1 MFGFSIIILGFA
13 LSLDAFGVALGL
25 GCGTKL
31 NIKEESSIILS
42 FGFFQFLFAMI
53 GALIGSFIDA
63 NIINISEAFSGLI
76 IVLLGLY
83 LINEGR
89 KLEEECI
96 YYNLSLAKYVVLGIG
111 VSIDAL
117 GVGFSTLYNQQINI
131 LILNSIII
139 GIITASLTFVAFK
152 TVCYIRNFKIIEKYS
167 DYIGGIILVF
177 FGLTMI
183 F

>member
-1 MFGFSIIILGFA
+1 MIKLSIIVLGIA

-31 NIKEESSIILS
+31 SLKEESSLIFS
-42 FGFFQFLFAMI
+42 FGFFQFFFALT
-53 GALIGSFIDA
+53 GALIGNFINS
-63 NIINISEAFSGLI
+63 NIIQITATFSGFIILI
-76 IVLLGLY
+76 LGIY

-89 KLEEECI
+89 QIEEECI
-96 YYNLSLAKYVVLGIG
+96 YYNLSLVKYIALGIG

-117 GVGFSTLYNQQINI
+117 GVGFSTLYAQEINA

-139 GIITASLTFVAFK
+139 GLITTTLTFFSFK
-152 TVCYIRNFKIIEKYS
+152 TVTYIKNFKIVEKYS
-167 DYIGGIILVF
+167 DYIGGVILVL

>member
-1 MFGFSIIILGFA
+1 MFKLSIIILGTA

-42 FGFFQFLFAMI
+42 FGFFQFLFALT
-53 GALIGSFIDA
+53 GALIGNFINT
-63 NIINISEAFSGLI
+63 NIIQISATFSGLI
-76 IVLLGLY
+76 ILILGIY

-89 KLEEECI
+89 QIEEECI
-96 YYNLSLAKYVVLGIG
+96 YYNLNLVKYIALGIG

-117 GVGFSTLYNQQINI
+117 GVGFSTLYNQQVNI
-131 LILNSIII
+131 LIFNSVII
-139 GIITASLTFVAFK
+139 GLITATLTFLSFK
-152 TVCYIRNFKIIEKYS
+152 TVNYIRNFKIVEKYS
-167 DYIGGIILVF
+167 DYIGGIILVL

>member
-1 MFGFSIIILGFA
+1 MFQFSIVILGIA

-31 NIKEESSIILS
+31 NIKEESLIIFS
-42 FGFFQFLFAMI
+42 FGFFQFLFALL
-53 GALIGSFIDA
+53 GALIGNFIDS
-63 NIINISEAFSGLI
+63 NIIQISATFSGLVI
-76 IVLLGLY
+76 IILGIY

-89 KLEEECI
+89 KIEEECI
-96 YYNLSLAKYVVLGIG
+96 YYNLNIAKYIALGIG

-117 GVGFSTLYNQQINI
+117 GVGFSTLYSQQINT

-139 GIITASLTFVAFK
+139 GLITASFTFFSFK
-152 TVCYIRNFKIIEKYS
+152 TVNYIRNFKIVEKYS
-167 DYIGGIILVF
+167 DYIGGIILVL